1 MQLEY
6 YLIPYTI
13 NSKWIKGLTIGP
25 EIIKTIKKMKRK
37 YIEWEK
43 IFANHITDKRL
54 ISKIHKELIDL
65 RQKRKNL
72 V

>member
-6 YLIPYTI
+6 YLIPYII

-37 YIEWEK
+37 YTEWEK